1 MQEKQICK
9 FMQDIEVFNV
19 SKETLNITA
28 FCKPVHRQHAS
39 VVELHSGWHKLPV
52 QINMITYI
60 KYIDQFSINLKTT
73 GIFSR
78 T

>member
-39 VVELHSGWHKLPV
+39 VVELHSG
-52 QINMITYI
+52 
-60 KYIDQFSINLKTT
+60 
-73 GIFSR
+73 
-78 T
+78 